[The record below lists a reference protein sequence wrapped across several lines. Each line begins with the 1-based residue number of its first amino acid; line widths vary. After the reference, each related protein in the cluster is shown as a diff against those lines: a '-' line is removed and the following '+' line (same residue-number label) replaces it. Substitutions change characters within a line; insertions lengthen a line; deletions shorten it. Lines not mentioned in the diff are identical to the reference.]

1 MLLRVSSSYTRSIAI
16 VGFKR
21 LKQNEVKKIAKNG

>member
-1 MLLRVSSSYTRSIAI
+1 LYCTRSIEI

-21 LKQNEVKKIAKNG
+21 LKQNEVKKTAKMGKYPM